1 MRFPYEHYETLAEPL
16 TVYYPVGEEALARQ
30 VFQTIEKASKVL
42 SHLLDRPAPELE
54 ILLVGEDDWEQ
65 APRTDADDAGIVQP
79 YWTEATQ
86 PPSLVIPLE
95 VDAILGELTA
105 EKFSYLLYHE
115 LALAFL
121 EDDPRPWPDQYPL
134 WADEWRLKCAA
145 LWLSQTLDGVQGII
159 SKDLREQYAEV
170 FEAEEDGKTPITVRG
185 FDWYEDTL
193 PEDYLQYE
201 LLLEQFAD
209 DLLSHYGP
217 GVLPRF
223 LNLYRVERDI
233 LLSDEVTA
241 MLASA
246 IGSGGE
252 EWLES
257 LSYF

>member
-1 MRFPYEHYETLAEPL
+1 MRFPYEQYEVLAEPL
-16 TVYYPVGEEALARQ
+16 TVYYPAGEESLAQQ
-30 VFQTIEKASKVL
+30 VFQTLEKASKVL
-42 SHLLDRPAPELE
+42 SHLLERPVPDVE
-54 ILLVGEDDWEQ
+54 ILLVSEDDWEQ
-65 APRTDADDAGIVQP
+65 APRTDADDVSIVQP

-95 VDAILGELTA
+95 VDAILGELTP

-115 LALAFL
+115 LVLAFL

-134 WADEWRLKCAA
+134 WADEWQLKYAA
-145 LWLSQTLDGVQGII
+145 LWLVQTLDGMQGII
-159 SKDLREQYAEV
+159 SKDLREQYTEV
-170 FEAEEDGKTPITVRG
+170 FELEADGKTPITVRG

-209 DLLSHYGP
+209 DLLTHCGP

-223 LNLYRVERDI
+223 LTLYRVERDV

-241 MLASA
+241 MLARA
-246 IGSGGE
+246 IGTDGE
-252 EWLES
+252 EWLEN
-257 LSYF
+257 LVYF